1 MRRFGTRLI
10 RRATLI
16 SLLGVFG
23 LLGTSEAAWG
33 GAAPVLAA
41 VGDIACAPG
50 TATDASTCHQQQ
62 TSQLVLGAAPTAVA
76 VLGDNQ
82 YDNGTAAE
90 YMGSFDPTWGRFKSL
105 IWPVPGNHE
114 YGTSGAAGYFGYFGL
129 RAGDP
134 SLGYYSYDLGSWH
147 LIALNSSCADPG
159 TPGPP
164 SCVNDSQGHVTAA
177 EVTWLNEDL
186 ASHSGVCTLAYWHHP
201 RFSSGVMGDNP
212 GTGALWDAL
221 YAHGADVVLNG
232 HNHNY
237 ERFAPQ
243 GPAGNAEPQR
253 GIRQFVVGS
262 GGKSHFPF
270 PGPPRPNTE
279 IRNDTAFGVLFLA
292 LGSGSYGWTFQAED
306 GTTLDSG
313 ANACHAKTP
322 PGGAA
327 PPAGGTAPPSR
338 ISKLRITPT
347 AFASAPNGPS
357 AQPASRRRRHP
368 GARVSYT
375 LNQAATVRF
384 TVQQKALGRRQ
395 GKGRRSRCRQ
405 PTKRNRHFPRCTRL
419 VAIRGSFTLAAKAGA
434 NRFRFTGRLSRRK
447 LKPGTYLLVATP
459 DTGARTGQPTAAF
472 RITP

>member
-1 MRRFGTRLI
+1 
-10 RRATLI
+10 
-16 SLLGVFG
+16 
-23 LLGTSEAAWG
+23 
-33 GAAPVLAA
+33 
-41 VGDIACAPG
+41 
-50 TATDASTCHQQQ
+50 
-62 TSQLVLGAAPTAVA
+62 VA

-82 YDNGTAAE
+82 YDNGTAGE

-243 GPAGNAEPQR
+243 GPAGNADPQR

-279 IRNDTAFGVLFLA
+279 MRNDNAFGVLFLT
-292 LGSGSYGWTFQAED
+292 LGPGSYDWRFQTEG

-313 ANACHAKTP
+313 SNACHAKSP

-327 PPAGGTAPPSR
+327 PPARGTVPPSR
-338 ISKLRITPT
+338 ISKLRVTPT

-357 AQPASRRRRHP
+357 AQSASRRRRHP
-368 GARVSYT
+368 GARVNYT
-375 LNQAATVRF
+375 LNQAATVGF
-384 TVQQKALGRRQ
+384 TVEQAQAGRKA
-395 GKGRRSRCRQ
+395 GKSRKARCVA
-405 PTKRNRHFPRCTRL
+405 PTKTNRKAKKCTRIVTL
-419 VAIRGSFTLAAKAGA
+419 RGSFTRTGRTGA
-434 NRFRFTGRLSRRK
+434 NSFRFTGRLAGKK
-447 LKPGTYLLVATP
+447 LPPGRYTLVATP
-459 DTGARTGQPTAAF
+459 TANGKPGRPAPAGF
-472 RITP
+472 RITR

>member
-1 MRRFGTRLI
+1 M
-10 RRATLI
+10 

-33 GAAPVLAA
+33 GTAPVLAA
-41 VGDIACAPG
+41 VGDIACAPPG
-50 TATDASTCHQQQ
+50 TPTDSTCHQQQ

-90 YMGSFDPTWGRFKSL
+90 YMGSFEPTWGRFKSL

-114 YGTSGAAGYFGYFGL
+114 YGTSGAAGYFGYFGP

-134 SLGYYSYDLGSWH
+134 SLGYYSYDLGYWH
-147 LIALNSSCADPG
+147 LIALNSSCAGPAM
-159 TPGPP
+159 PGPP
-164 SCVNDSQGHVTAA
+164 SCANVSQGQVTTA
-177 EVTWLNEDL
+177 EVTWLNGDL
-186 ASHSGVCTLAYWHHP
+186 AAHPGVCTLAYWHHP
-201 RFSSGVMGDNP
+201 RFSSGLVGDSP
-212 GTGALWDAL
+212 GTGALWDSL

-232 HNHNY
+232 HDHDY

-243 GPAGNAEPQR
+243 GPAGNADSQR

-262 GGKSHFPF
+262 GGKSHFQF
-270 PGPPRPNTE
+270 PGAALPNSE
-279 IRNDTAFGVLFLA
+279 VRNDSAFGVLFLT
-292 LGSGSYGWTFQAED
+292 LGPGNYAWTFQAED

-313 ANACHAKTP
+313 ANACHAKPP

-327 PPAGGTAPPSR
+327 PAAGGTAPPNR

-357 AQPASRRRRHP
+357 AQPASRRRRP

-395 GKGRRSRCRQ
+395 GKGRRSRCHQ

-419 VAIRGSFTLAAKAGA
+419 VAIRGSFTLAGNVGA
-434 NRFRFTGRLSRRK
+434 NRFRFTGRLSGRK
-447 LKPGTYLLVATP
+447 LKPGTYLLVAAPNTRAHTSRP
-459 DTGARTGQPTAAF
+459 VTAAF
-472 RITP
+472 RITR